1 MSALA
6 AVALGGALGAVAR
19 YQLSLWVHARWPSA
33 FPTGTLV
40 VNLIGC
46 LLLGVLAGLVEAR
59 MVVSP
64 TTRLFLGVGLLGAFT
79 TFSTFELETLLA
91 FERGHA
97 GVALSYVAVSV
108 VIGLLAV
115 WVGLEGITS
124 LLRRFSE
131 M

>member
-1 MSALA
+1 MPALL

-40 VNLIGC
+40 VNMLGC
-46 LLLGVLAGLVEAR
+46 LLLGVLAGTLETRAAA
-59 MVVSP
+59 SP
-64 TTRLFLGVGLLGAFT
+64 TLRLFLGAGLLGAFT

-97 GVALSYVAVSV
+97 GVALTYVAVSV
-108 VIGLLAV
+108 LVGLAAV
-115 WVGLEGITS
+115 WVGLRLGR
-124 LLRRFSE
+124 LA
-131 M
+131 

>member
-1 MSALA
+1 MFPLA

-46 LLLGVLAGLVEAR
+46 LLIGVLAGTLDSR
-59 MVVSP
+59 MELSP
-64 TTRLFLGVGLLGAFT
+64 AVRLFLGVGILGAFT

-91 FERGHA
+91 IERGHA
-97 GVALSYVAVSV
+97 GVALSYVAASV
-108 VIGLLAV
+108 IVGLAAV
-115 WVGLEGITS
+115 WLGLRIGR
-124 LLRRFSE
+124 L
-131 M
+131 

>member
-1 MSALA
+1 MPSLA

-19 YQLSLWVHARWPSA
+19 YQLSLWVHQRWPSA

-46 LLLGVLAGLVEAR
+46 LLLGVLAGTLDSR
-59 MVVSP
+59 LPVSP
-64 TTRLFLGVGLLGAFT
+64 TTRLFVGVGVLGAFT

-91 FERGHA
+91 FERGQT
-97 GVALSYVAVSV
+97 GVAVSYV
-108 VIGLLAV
+108 LVSVLVGLAAV
-115 WVGLEGITS
+115 WVGLRLG
-124 LLRRFSE
+124 R